1 MSTSENP
8 RPLKGNSIIADLS
21 SLIVV
26 DLETT
31 GLSPCNDSIIEL
43 SALKVIDNVV
53 VDNFSQLVNPGFEI
67 DDFITNLTGIT
78 NEELSSAPSIGEV
91 LPDFRKFIGNDIILG
106 YNVNFDI
113 NFLYEDY
120 LEVFG
125 EPFTSDFID
134 GLRFARKLFPLMRHR
149 RLADMAEIFNIPVEI
164 SHRALADCET
174 TLACYNALKEKA
186 VIEYGSFEK
195 FARSFKNSHAQS
207 TVTKALLDLVL
218 TDSDESS
225 FKGDHCCFTGAL
237 DSVTRSTAEKMVEV
251 VGGIVD
257 KSVTKKTNYLILGDF
272 AYISS
277 VKDGKSVKLKK
288 AEQLILDGQDLSIIP
303 ESVFLEMISE
313 NIDLEKSN
321 IKVGQ
326 NEYIYR
332 KSCFF
337 TRERESTVAH
347 QPGRT
352 V

>member
-1 MSTSENP
+1 MSTLENP
-8 RPLKGNSIIADLS
+8 RPFKGDSIIADLS
-21 SLIVV
+21 SFSVV

-31 GLSPCNDSIIEL
+31 GLSSCNDSIIEI

-53 VDNFSQLVNPGFEI
+53 VDSFSQLVNPGFEI
-67 DDFITNLTGIT
+67 DSFISNLTGIT
-78 NEELSSAPSIGEV
+78 NEELSSAPSIDEV
-91 LPDFRKFIGNDIILG
+91 LPDFRKFIGDDIILG

-113 NFLYEDY
+113 NFLYENY
-120 LEVFG
+120 NEVFG

-149 RLADMAEIFNIPVEI
+149 RLAEMAEIFEIPVEI

-195 FARSFKNSHAQS
+195 FARSFKKSRNPRGVIAE
-207 TVTKALLDLVL
+207 ALLNL
-218 TDSDESS
+218 TLIDADESP
-225 FKGDHCCFTGAL
+225 FENKHCCFTGAL
-237 DSVTRSTAEKMVEV
+237 DSVTRSVAEKMVEV
-251 VGGIVD
+251 VGGAVD
-257 KSVTKKTNYLILGDF
+257 KTVTKKTNYLVLGEL

-288 AEQLILDGQDLSIIP
+288 AEQLILNGQDLSIIP

-321 IKVGQ
+321 IKV
-326 NEYIYR
+326 EA
-332 KSCFF
+332 
-337 TRERESTVAH
+337 T
-347 QPGRT
+347 
-352 V
+352 

>member
-8 RPLKGNSIIADLS
+8 RPFKGNSIIADLS
-21 SLIVV
+21 SFSVV

-31 GLSPCNDSIIEL
+31 GLSPCNDSIIEI

-53 VDNFSQLVNPGFEI
+53 VDSFSQLVNPGFEI
-67 DDFITNLTGIT
+67 DSFISNLTGIT
-78 NEELSSAPSIGEV
+78 NEELSSAPSIDEV
-91 LPDFRKFIGNDIILG
+91 LPDFREFIGDDIILG

-113 NFLYEDY
+113 NFLYENY
-120 LEVFG
+120 NEVFG

-149 RLADMAEIFNIPVEI
+149 RLAEMAEVLNISVEI

-195 FARSFKNSHAQS
+195 FARSFKKSRNPRGVIAE
-207 TVTKALLDLVL
+207 ALLNL
-218 TDSDESS
+218 TLIDADESP
-225 FKGDHCCFTGAL
+225 FENKHCCFTGAL
-237 DSVTRSTAEKMVEV
+237 DSVTRSVAEKMVEV
-251 VGGIVD
+251 VGGAVD
-257 KSVTKKTNYLILGDF
+257 KTVTKKTNYLILGEL

-288 AEQLILDGQDLSIIP
+288 AEQLILNGQDLSIIP

-321 IKVGQ
+321 IKV
-326 NEYIYR
+326 EA
-332 KSCFF
+332 K
-337 TRERESTVAH
+337 
-347 QPGRT
+347 
-352 V
+352 